1 MFVVCLNREQ
11 VEGVVSSGVQTVIDD
26 LRDNVDKSLYNADTK
41 TLIELLDEQS
51 KRLIK
56 LRMMVE
62 QLDQKTLSEVAE

>member
-26 LRDNVDKSLYNADTK
+26 LRDNVDKSLYNSDTK

-51 KRLIK
+51 TRLIK

-62 QLDQKTLSEVAE
+62 QLDKQTLTEVTK

>member
-1 MFVVCLNREQ
+1 M
-11 VEGVVSSGVQTVIDD
+11 IDD

-62 QLDQKTLSEVAE
+62 QLDQHTLTEVTE

>member
-62 QLDQKTLSEVAE
+62 QLDQHTLTEVAE

>member
-11 VEGVVSSGVQTVIDD
+11 VEGVVSSGVQSVIDD
-26 LRDNVDKSLYNADTK
+26 LRDNVDKSLHNADTK
-41 TLIELLDEQS
+41 RLIELLDEQS

-62 QLDQKTLSEVAE
+62 QLDQHTLTEVAE

>member
-11 VEGVVSSGVQTVIDD
+11 VEGVVSSGVQSVIDD

>member
-62 QLDQKTLSEVAE
+62 QLDQHTLTEVTE

>member
-26 LRDNVDKSLYNADTK
+26 LRDNVDMSLYNADTK

-51 KRLIK
+51 TRLIK

-62 QLDQKTLSEVAE
+62 QLDKHTLTEVTE

>member
-62 QLDQKTLSEVAE
+62 QLDKHTLTEVTE

>member
-41 TLIELLDEQS
+41 KLIELLDEQS

-62 QLDQKTLSEVAE
+62 QLDNHTLNEVTE

>member
-11 VEGVVSSGVQTVIDD
+11 VEGVVSSGVQTVIDN

>member
-11 VEGVVSSGVQTVIDD
+11 VEGVVSSGVQSVIDD

-56 LRMMVE
+56 FRMMVE
-62 QLDQKTLSEVAE
+62 QLDTHTEVAE

>member
-11 VEGVVSSGVQTVIDD
+11 VEGVVSSGVQSVIDD

-62 QLDQKTLSEVAE
+62 QLDQHTLTEAAE

>member
-11 VEGVVSSGVQTVIDD
+11 VEGVISSGVQTVIDD

-62 QLDQKTLSEVAE
+62 QLDQHTLTEVTE

>member
-51 KRLIK
+51 TRLIK

-62 QLDQKTLSEVAE
+62 QLDKHTLTEVTE